1 MSDHHRPHPD
11 FGLLQRVVDATYR
24 TKRMATRLDAIIA
37 AEALDV
43 NEELLEIVELLP
55 PGTYHRQAMC
65 DQLNSALV
73 GHGWGMRYGT
83 VE

>member
-1 MSDHHRPHPD
+1 MDSHKPHPD
-11 FGLLQRVVDATYR
+11 FGHLQRVVDATFR
-24 TKRMATRLDAIIA
+24 TKAFASRLDAIIA

-73 GHGWGMRYGT
+73 GHGWGYKYGT
-83 VE
+83 VD